1 MRIRRIVFM
10 NAPILTAEGVWTYRM
25 IGNADNA
32 RVFLA
37 EETWDGEQG
46 VDPIPR
52 LSAVGHQSTAEAMTE
67 LLGEDV
73 EVNRIDFRA
82 EPGDA
87 CLIMKLRGR
96 IPEGVTLDRKQ
107 LEEIGYDF
115 AMMELALG
123 IDLGGAEEE
132 WIPSIRELVQHI
144 AETHAV
150 RFTGGC
156 DDMGYHR
163 KIQAAFGIALPPDLQ
178 KGYDKAM
185 RIGWKKTGEA
195 IAEYGTW

>member
-1 MRIRRIVFM
+1 M
-10 NAPILTAEGVWTYRM
+10 NAPIVTAEGTWTYRM
-25 IGNADNA
+25 IGNAENA

-37 EETWDGEQG
+37 GETWDGVQG

-52 LSAVGHQSTAEAMTE
+52 LSAVGHASTAEAMTE
-67 LLGEDV
+67 LLGESV

-96 IPEGVTLDRKQ
+96 ITEGVTLDREQ

-115 AMMELALG
+115 AVMEFALG
-123 IDLGGAEEE
+123 IDLGGPEEG

-144 AETHAV
+144 AGTHAV

-156 DDMGYHR
+156 DHMGYHR
-163 KIQAAFGIALPPDLQ
+163 QIQAAFGIALPPDLQ
-178 KGYDKAM
+178 KGYDEAM
-185 RIGWKKTGEA
+185 KLGWKKTGEA
-195 IAEYGTW
+195 IEEYGTW